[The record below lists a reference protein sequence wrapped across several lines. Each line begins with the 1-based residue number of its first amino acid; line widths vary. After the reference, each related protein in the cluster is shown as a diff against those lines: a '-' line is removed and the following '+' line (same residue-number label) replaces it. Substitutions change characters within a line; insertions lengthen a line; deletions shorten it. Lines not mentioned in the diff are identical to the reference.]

1 MRTFISSEQSSD
13 DFIHIN
19 SCGRQ
24 HFQGINAGSAR
35 PRGRIDY
42 HMLYISQGV
51 CHVTVNGKE
60 IAAAEGSVILF
71 LPNEPLLYS
80 FHADTESVSYYVHY
94 SGVFCDSILRSLDLY
109 DRKILNLGKDSVIE
123 SLFAK
128 LIGEFSIKK
137 PFYEQSCQGIFI
149 NLLSAVARKNR
160 SAAYGGLRNR
170 NKLIFDI
177 CGVMHERYAENISI
191 EQYAEMAN
199 LSPGRFMHIFTDM
212 TGVSPKQYL
221 LRIKFER
228 AIELLSDTN
237 LSVAQI
243 AELVGISDSNYFS
256 RIFKKHTGHSPGFY
270 R

>member
-1 MRTFISSEQSSD
+1 MRTFISSEQTSD

-19 SCGRQ
+19 SCGCQ
-24 HFQGINAGSAR
+24 HFSGIYACSAR
-35 PRGRIDY
+35 PHGRVDY
-42 HMLYISQGV
+42 HMLYISKGV
-51 CHVTVNGKE
+51 CYVTVDGTDK
-60 IAAAEGSVILF
+60 AAGEGSVVLF
-71 LPNEPLLYS
+71 LPGEPLLYS
-80 FHADTESVSYYVHY
+80 FHADTESISYYVHY

-109 DRKILNLGKDSVIE
+109 GCKILNLSKDSVIE

-128 LIGEFSIKK
+128 LVGEFSIKK

-160 SAAYGGLRNR
+160 NAAYDGLRNR
-170 NKLIFDI
+170 NKLMFDI
-177 CGVMHERYAENISI
+177 CGVMHERYAENLSI
-191 EQYAEMAN
+191 EQYAKMAN
-199 LSPGRFMHIFTDM
+199 LSPGRFTHLFTGM
-212 TGVSPKQYL
+212 TGISPKQYL
-221 LRIKFER
+221 LHIKLER

-243 AELVGISDSNYFS
+243 AELVGVSDSNYFS

>member
-19 SCGRQ
+19 NCGRQ
-24 HFQGINAGSAR
+24 HFWGINAGSAR

-51 CHVTVNGKE
+51 CHVTVDGKE

-160 SAAYGGLRNR
+160 SAAYGRLHNR

-177 CGVMHERYAENISI
+177 CGVMHERYAENIPI

>member
-24 HFQGINAGSAR
+24 HFLGVNAGSAR
-35 PRGRIDY
+35 FRGRIDY
-42 HMLYISQGV
+42 HMLYISKGI
-51 CHVTVNGKE
+51 CHVTIDGIDKT
-60 IAAAEGSVILF
+60 AAEGSVIMF

-80 FHADTESVSYYVHY
+80 FNADVESVSYYVHY
-94 SGVFCDSILRSLDLY
+94 SGVFCDSILRALDLY
-109 DRKILNLGKDSVIE
+109 DCKILNLTKDSVIE

-149 NLLSAVARKNR
+149 NLLSAIARKNR
-160 SAAYGGLRNR
+160 SDIFKDLHNH

-177 CGVMHERYAENISI
+177 CGIMHERYAENLSI
-191 EQYAEMAN
+191 AQYAEMAN
-199 LSPGRFMHIFTDM
+199 LSPGRFMHIFTEI

-228 AIELLSDTN
+228 AIELLSDTD

-243 AELVGISDSNYFS
+243 SELVGISDSNYFS